1 MQDDQ
6 YEAAADRW
14 EECGRAV
21 DGAGEHRRQDE
32 SQDGIKR
39 RLLRQKSTVSAAD
52 DDKRRH
58 EDDHAAEADL
68 KEVEVCRLAAQPE
81 NRFETCDHS
90 RHPKPLLA
98 RVPTVCP

>member
-32 SQDGIKR
+32 PQDGIER
-39 RLLRQKSTVSAAD
+39 RVLRQKSTVSAAHND
-52 DDKRRH
+52 ERRH
-58 EDDHAAEADL
+58 EDDHASKADL
-68 KEVEVCRLAAQPE
+68 LFELSCSTNRDLRAKARLAE
-81 NRFETCDHS
+81 H
-90 RHPKPLLA
+90 RHPPCCTIRA
-98 RVPTVCP
+98 